1 MRRRT
6 FEELWNEL
14 HETGS
19 VGFVN
24 LYYSGTVSGWCGVEI
39 RNGQYYHNTDWNIIP
54 ISKEEAERM
63 LRAVADDPSTVF

>member
-6 FEELWNEL
+6 FEELWKEL
-14 HETGS
+14 HENGS
-19 VGFVN
+19 ISFVN
-24 LYYSGTVSGWCGVEI
+24 QAYSGTVSGWAGIEVK
-39 RNGQYYHNTDWNIIP
+39 NGKYYHNTDWNIIP